1 MATTYLDLTNEVLR
15 ELNEIPLTSANFSSA
30 VGLQQFVKDSVNKS
44 IFDIANEEP
53 QLPFFTVGQSGET
66 DPFYGNVTVATVAGT
81 RWYELKASS
90 SSVKDDF
97 ASIDWDD
104 FYLTTI
110 NVSGE
115 SAPFVSRGLKF
126 LNLADWRRYY
136 RDSENEDDANTQAYG
151 EPKFVIKSPDG
162 RKFGLSPIPDKVYNV
177 HFYAFEKPTK
187 LSIKSPDGR
196 KFGLSPIPDK
206 VYNVHFYAFEKPTKL
221 SAHGDTVV
229 FPEQYTNVITART
242 RYYVWQFKE
251 SPQQAA
257 FAMDDYKKALR
268 MMKSN
273 LINPTPRAMT
283 DDRRYF

>member
-1 MATTYLDLTNEVLR
+1 MATTYLELTNEVLR
-15 ELNEIPLTSANFSSA
+15 ELNEIPLTSTNFASA
-30 VGLQQFVKDSVNKS
+30 VGLQQFVKDSINKS

-53 QLPFFTVGQSGET
+53 QLPFLAVGESGGT
-66 DPFYGNVTVATVAGT
+66 DPFYGNVTVASVAGT

-90 SSVKDDF
+90 SSLKDDY

-115 SAPFVSRGLKF
+115 TAPFVSKGLGF
-126 LNLADWRRYY
+126 LSLADWKRYY
-136 RDSENEDDANTQAYG
+136 RDSENVDDADAQSYG
-151 EPKFVIKSPDG
+151 EPSRVIKSPDG
-162 RKFGLSPIPDKVYNV
+162 RKFGLSPIPDKVYNI
-177 HFYAFEKPTK
+177 HFYAF
-187 LSIKSPDGR
+187 D
-196 KFGLSPIPDK
+196 
-206 VYNVHFYAFEKPTKL
+206 KPTKL

-229 FPEQYTNVITART
+229 FPEQYTNIITART
-242 RYYVWQFKE
+242 RYYIWQFKE

-257 FAMDDYKKALR
+257 FAMDDYKKAMR
-268 MMKSN
+268 TMKSN

>member
-1 MATTYLDLTNEVLR
+1 MATTYLELTNEVLR
-15 ELNEIPLTSANFSSA
+15 ELNEIPLTSANFTSA
-30 VGLQQFVKDSVNKS
+30 VGLQQFVKDSINKS

-53 QLPFFTVGQSGET
+53 QLPFLAVGESGGT
-66 DPFYGNVTVATVAGT
+66 DPFYGNVTVASVAGT

-90 SSVKDDF
+90 SSLKDDY

-115 SAPFVSRGLKF
+115 TAPFVSKGLGF
-126 LNLADWRRYY
+126 LSLADWKRYY
-136 RDSENEDDANTQAYG
+136 RDSENVDDADAQSYG
-151 EPKFVIKSPDG
+151 EPSRVVKSPDG
-162 RKFGLSPIPDKVYNV
+162 RKFGLSPIPDKVYNI
-177 HFYAFEKPTK
+177 HFYAF
-187 LSIKSPDGR
+187 D
-196 KFGLSPIPDK
+196 
-206 VYNVHFYAFEKPTKL
+206 KPTKL

-229 FPEQYTNVITART
+229 FPEQYTNVITARA

-257 FAMDDYKKALR
+257 FAMDDYKKAMR
-268 MMKSN
+268 TMKSN
-273 LINPTPRAMT
+273 LVNPTPRAMT